1 MIILSAAVIGILL
14 GLRTARQRGGRPI
27 DQWHYGAAYG
37 IAFAVIGVIV
47 TVIVS
52 RVA

>member
-1 MIILSAAVIGILL
+1 MIIISAALFGILL
-14 GLRTARQRGGRPI
+14 GVRTARQRGGRPI

-37 IAFAVIGVIV
+37 ILFALIGLIV
-47 TVIVS
+47 TVVIS